1 MGSDNFCLKWNDFE
15 SNISSSFKEIR
26 RESEFFDVT
35 LSCDQGNEQVH
46 AHKVILAACSPFFRR
61 VLNKNPH
68 QNPVIYLKGVDFH
81 NLNAI
86 LNFMYYGEVNVGQD
100 ELNGFLKV
108 AQELSVKGL
117 TDGPKKSAKEGSPQ
131 GDSTKT
137 KSLLKKTLQQQPQKN
152 KSNSTPAGPPLPPLS
167 TPPALKKRK
176 LESPIEKATPP
187 IEVKPDVETLKR
199 MNAMNN
205 SEDDNDGDDFGG
217 EDGDPAV
224 ELEEYGYAQY
234 GDDSNFGADESN
246 DNIEMSQKMEV
257 MGEDGSKGIG
267 STVADYVMRNAQGT
281 YWCKGCGHHSSS
293 RRDLQRHIEAR
304 HISGDYQCKYC
315 EKSLTTK
322 YNLQRHINKN
332 HKEESLR
339 DKQMI
344 SWPDQPLKMD
354 NMESPLN

>member
-257 MGEDGSKGIG
+257 MGEDGSKDF
-267 STVADYVMRNAQGT
+267 ADYYTRDSQGLF
-281 YWCKGCGHHSSS
+281 WCKGCSLKTTS
-293 RRDLQRHIEAR
+293 RRDLFRHIDAIHMNTVYDCVMCGKQFKAAYLLKR
-304 HISGDYQCKYC
+304 HCRKVHPNVPFNSG
-315 EKSLTTK
+315 EGE
-322 YNLQRHINKN
+322 YN
-332 HKEESLR
+332 S
-339 DKQMI
+339 
-344 SWPDQPLKMD
+344 
-354 NMESPLN
+354 